1 MSLARTQSL
10 LTRGANAGVC
20 LRGMLDEEIAAQ
32 TPAAAAYRL
41 QGEDVLLP
49 PKAAEVL
56 SWRSTSWRAMPCGM
70 AH

>member
-1 MSLARTQSL
+1 
-10 LTRGANAGVC
+10 
-20 LRGMLDEEIAAQ
+20 MLDEEISAQ

-56 SWRSTSWRAMPCGM
+56 SLAIHELARNALRHGALTP
-70 AH
+70 